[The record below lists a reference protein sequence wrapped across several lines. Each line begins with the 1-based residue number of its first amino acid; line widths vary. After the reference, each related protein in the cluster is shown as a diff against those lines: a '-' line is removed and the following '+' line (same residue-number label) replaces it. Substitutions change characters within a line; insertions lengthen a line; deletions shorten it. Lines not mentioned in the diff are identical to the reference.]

1 VTSPAL
7 RRCGLGAG
15 RTHNRHGAQRQSS
28 AVLTESH
35 KIFWRTAT
43 AVAMMAVLSL
53 LLGASFHRLSPLPGG
68 LALSSEGVQQQVPF
82 RRTQSRVPSSAPK
95 TMVEPLHRSTFSSE
109 ADLVAK
115 DTVVRYSAHSVTPRV
130 QARNKP
136 VGQPLATREPLP
148 FAQKAIAKP
157 TLVRFTN
164 GMMAED
170 TLIRYDPGASP
181 GKAK

>member
-1 VTSPAL
+1 MAREFAA
-7 RRCGLGAG
+7 RRFSK

-28 AVLTESH
+28 AVPTASH
-35 KIFWRTAT
+35 EIFWRTAT
-43 AVAMMAVLSL
+43 ALAMTAALSL
-53 LLGASFHRLSPLPGG
+53 LLGASFHRLSPLPVG

-82 RRTQSRVPSSAPK
+82 QRTQSRVMLPSAPK
-95 TMVEPLHRSTFSSE
+95 ALVEPKRHRSSE

-115 DTVVRYSAHSVTPRV
+115 DTVVRYNAYSVTARV
-130 QARNKP
+130 QGQNKP
-136 VGQPLATREPLP
+136 GGQPRTTKETIA
-148 FAQKAIAKP
+148 FAQKAPAKP

-170 TLIRYDPGASP
+170 TLVRYNPGSASP